1 MVSLTRLNHWL
12 EVCPASFQEFAMDF
26 DLDAFRDLLST
37 NEETVYEV
45 SYDGGGPGSSG
56 SARVT
61 KCLDAY
67 WSYDDNGEFGGPY
80 DTLGDALFEQHL
92 CFGGVSIDVQ
102 CDELSAN
109 EIASQLQI
117 EGEPGLGANIN
128 GESWV
133 LNKEGELVPEEDA
146 EKEE

>member
-1 MVSLTRLNHWL
+1 
-12 EVCPASFQEFAMDF
+12 MDF
-26 DLDAFRDLLST
+26 DLDAFRDLLSS

-102 CDELSAN
+102 CDELTAS

-117 EGEPGLGANIN
+117 CLLAWPTMGQFLLTSMVIPFGLTIMNPT
-128 GESWV
+128 
-133 LNKEGELVPEEDA
+133 LVGRMNPWRQRWLSCNWNTPHP
-146 EKEE
+146 